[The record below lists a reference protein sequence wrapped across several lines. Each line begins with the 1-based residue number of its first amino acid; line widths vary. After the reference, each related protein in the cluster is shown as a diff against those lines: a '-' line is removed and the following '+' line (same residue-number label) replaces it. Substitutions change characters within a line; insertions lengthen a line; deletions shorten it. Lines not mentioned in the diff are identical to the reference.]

1 MTKRMRKLNNRIKH
15 LEAEVIKYK
24 NQAEFQEKIAR
35 QSLSENIILKLMLT
49 GKAKIDFSEFMKGE
63 KKNENI

>member
-24 NQAEFQEKIAR
+24 NQAEFHQNIAR
-35 QSLSENIILKLMLT
+35 HVLTENITLKLFLT
-49 GKAKIDFSEFMKGE
+49 GKAKLDLREFMKGE
-63 KKNENI
+63 NK